1 MKIEER
7 RKLEQ
12 EKYLKLFAQEG
23 YGSFNHGKPA
33 MPFIAERFNESQDD
47 WEDVSF
53 WKNLLDV
60 GCGSGAF
67 CLQNEKYPY
76 EEIIGMD
83 FASIPEEGV
92 EYSKQL
98 KFIRGDALD
107 IPYPDNYFEL
117 ITSFDVLEHLL
128 PEDVGFAL
136 NELKRVCSGEMLL
149 KPAYRES
156 HAKGVEGEDLHPTVK
171 PESWWIEMIEK
182 TGVQSVNVI
191 QRWYDEEGVRSSLI
205 HVVV

>member
-1 MKIEER
+1 MRIEER

-12 EKYLKLFAQEG
+12 EKYLKLFSQEG
-23 YGSFNHGKPA
+23 YGSHNHGQFT
-33 MPFIAERFNESQDD
+33 MPVIGERFNESQDE
-47 WEDVSF
+47 WEEVSF

-83 FASIPEEGV
+83 FASIPEEGIN
-92 EYSKQL
+92 YSNKI

-107 IPYPDNYFEL
+107 IPYADNYFEL

-128 PEDVGFAL
+128 PEDVSLAL

-182 TGVQSVNVI
+182 TGVESVNVI
-191 QRWYDEEGVRSSLI
+191 QRWNDNDGVASSLI